1 MFSRLICTHWSHERR
16 SHQGTRSMC
25 ASETQLLNS
34 PSAEAAHR
42 VPQGFLELQ
51 QGSELT
57 PGIFSLL
64 LTNFVFVFFSFVI
77 IFPKPYSQTQPFARA
92 RGGFV
97 LVLTNGSIPLSSSRD
112 TQNLNKKWAL
122 TIFWGPG
129 SFSLDFQGEF
139 LFHKALASCCHSK
152 SCRSVA
158 CVMPAILAR
167 MLHYTRASK

>member
-1 MFSRLICTHWSHERR
+1 MRGDHIRAHTPCVRVWDTAPKQPLCWS
-16 SHQGTRSMC
+16 SSQS
-25 ASETQLLNS
+25 
-34 PSAEAAHR
+34 
-42 VPQGFLELQ
+42 
-51 QGSELT
+51 T
-57 PGIFSLL
+57 PGIPGAPAGIRANTRHFQSTPHKLC
-64 LTNFVFVFFSFVI
+64 VCFFSFVI

-97 LVLTNGSIPLSSSRD
+97 LVLTNGLIPLSSSRD

-158 CVMPAILAR
+158 CVMPAILAG
-167 MLHYTRASK
+167 MLHYTRASKWY